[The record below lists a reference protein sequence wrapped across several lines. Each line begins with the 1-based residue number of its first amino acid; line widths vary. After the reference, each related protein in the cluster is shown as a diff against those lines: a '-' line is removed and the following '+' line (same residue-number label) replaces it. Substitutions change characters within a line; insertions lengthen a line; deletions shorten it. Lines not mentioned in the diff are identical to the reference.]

1 MRLML
6 SLAGKVVY
14 GELSDAPKD
23 AGSCDSLSL
32 AKLGRKR
39 DHRLAG
45 YLRSIKGPRELNED
59 SAAVAVKEGEGHGLV
74 AVADGVGGLSY
85 GDVASSTA
93 ICAVVTNFAE
103 TDHYDENWL
112 ADLFAEAHEAVSR
125 LGKGATTLSV
135 ALIDVGSQTVVAG
148 NVGDSPMYLVD
159 FEKGTVTDLTPN
171 RDERARYIVQAVGHK
186 SYVGPHIL
194 KIPIGARGALL
205 AVTDGIDDFLPDKRL
220 YATYLRRPDRHV
232 DELIKAVENKTK
244 DNATAVALYFK
255 TSQSSLRRIFRI

>member
-1 MRLML
+1 MRLMI
-6 SLAGKVVY
+6 SLAGKTVY
-14 GELSDAPKD
+14 GELSDIPED
-23 AGSCDSLSL
+23 AGGCDSLNL

-39 DHRLAG
+39 DYRLAG
-45 YLRSIKGPRELNED
+45 YLRSIRGPRELNED
-59 SAAVAVKEGEGHGLV
+59 SAAVAVKEEEGRGLV

-85 GDVASSTA
+85 GDAASSTA
-93 ICAVVTNFAE
+93 ICAVIANFAKA
-103 TDHYDENWL
+103 DHYDESWL
-112 ADLFAEAHEAVSR
+112 ADLFSKAHEAVSR

-135 ALIDVGSQTVVAG
+135 ALVDVNSQTVVAG

-220 YATYLRRPDRHV
+220 YAAYLRGPDRHV
-232 DELIKAVENKTK
+232 NELIKAVENKTK

-255 TSQSSLRRIFRI
+255 TSRSSLWRLFRI